1 MKVKDENEWD
11 HMIAEEITECMLDVD
26 CWIVKAGG
34 RICQLS
40 NLPCSDAIRHVSF
53 CQGPEVP
60 EHLGEGGRY
69 GGHRGLWAGGQ
80 AQRRHRTAGHTT
92 QHQVGH
98 LITLLYNRWSFT
110 FCLDCHWYAWFGPN
124 ILFRFFTW
132 LFSVMSEAK
141 GFFKQYTLYISAVT
155 TCYFNLFICHI
166 FQNMLDCFKKLWKCE
181 KRTIYSIG
189 LAR

>member
-1 MKVKDENEWD
+1 MWNESEGWKWVRSYD
-11 HMIAEEITECMLDVD
+11 IRIAEEITECMLDVD

-98 LITLLYNRWSFT
+98 LITLLYNRWSFIVLT
-110 FCLDCHWYAWFGPN
+110 ATDMPDSVQIFCFVSSPGFSLWCRKLKVFLSN
-124 ILFRFFTW
+124 IH
-132 LFSVMSEAK
+132 
-141 GFFKQYTLYISAVT
+141 YT
-155 TCYFNLFICHI
+155 
-166 FQNMLDCFKKLWKCE
+166 
-181 KRTIYSIG
+181 
-189 LAR
+189 